1 MPPPSRIALALLM
14 LAVVAARPARAFDEF
29 VGARPLGTGG
39 ASRAWAVGDA
49 GPLLNP
55 SGMALSKVY
64 NLEAGYGFSSP
75 RTDHYFHASVVDS
88 TSAYNIGGAL
98 YYTYHLNYP
107 DGLPS
112 GHGHEAGLALSLP
125 LGDYLAVGGTF
136 KYFNLSGGQVENGHD
151 GGITFDVGATI
162 RPHPMVALGVVGSNL
177 RDLHNGEA
185 PQAIGY
191 GAAVFPAANLMLV
204 ADGLTYLSDNYAGHK
219 GQSVMGGGSFA
230 FGERFEARLG
240 GGYDA
245 VSRNGYISAGFSVA
259 SSEIGAIDLGL
270 RQDVTQGDLGGGV
283 SSTRATVLGVALR
296 LFVPANQPAEQPASS
311 SQPFTY

>member
-1 MPPPSRIALALLM
+1 MPSRIGLALALLTL
-14 LAVVAARPARAFDEF
+14 LALARPARAFDEF

-55 SGMALSKVY
+55 SGMALSKAY
-64 NLEAGYGFSSP
+64 NVEADYGFSSP

-88 TSAYNIGGAL
+88 TSAYNIAGGL

-112 GHGHEAGLALSLP
+112 GHGHEAGLALSFP
-125 LGDYLAVGGTF
+125 LGDYLALGGTL
-136 KYFNLSGGQVENGHD
+136 KYFNLSGGQALNGHD
-151 GGITFDVGATI
+151 GGITFDLGATI
-162 RPHPMVALGVVGSNL
+162 RPHPMVTLGAVGANI
-177 RDLHNGEA
+177 RDLQNGEA
-185 PQAIGY
+185 PKAIGY
-191 GAAVFPAANLMLV
+191 GVAVFPVASLLLV

-219 GQSVMGGGSFA
+219 GTSVMGGGSFA
-230 FGERFEARLG
+230 FAERFEARVG

-245 VSRNGYISAGFSVA
+245 VSRNGYVSAGLSLS
-259 SSEIGAIDLGL
+259 SSELGAIDLGF
-270 RQDVTQGDLGGGV
+270 RQDVTRGDLGGGV

-296 LFVPANQPAEQPASS
+296 LFVPSNQPTEQAAPTPE
-311 SQPFTY
+311 PFTY